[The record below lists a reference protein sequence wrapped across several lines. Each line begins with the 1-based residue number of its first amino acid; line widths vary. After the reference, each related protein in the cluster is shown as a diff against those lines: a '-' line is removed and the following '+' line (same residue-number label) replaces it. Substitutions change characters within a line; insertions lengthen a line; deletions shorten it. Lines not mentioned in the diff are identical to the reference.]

1 MPRDM
6 VASHQTSSGAGDD
19 AQELEGFL
27 AQLRA
32 DPDREPVASELGGT
46 K

>member
-1 MPRDM
+1 MA
-6 VASHQTSSGAGDD
+6 ASHQTFSSAANGRDD
-19 AQELEGFL
+19 AQGLEGFL
-27 AQLRA
+27 AQLRV